1 MTVSVDAVRSTNP
14 AAAGPAD
21 PDLVV
26 VGAGIAGLAHAAE
39 ALSRG
44 LNVTVVERDQQP
56 VGASIRNFGHV
67 CATPQDGVALDYALM
82 ARERWLTLGPKAG
95 FEVQECG
102 TVVLARGEEERAVLE
117 EFAETRGVDQ
127 VRLLDPDAVR
137 ARVPFATDE
146 VVGGAHLP
154 LDLRVDPR
162 EAVPALAAWLAGEGV
177 DFRWCTSVGSVEP
190 GLVRT
195 SAGDF
200 VAERVVVTTGHDLDR
215 LFPEIAEEYDV
226 QRCRLQMLEVAPPRD
241 VLVEP
246 AVLTGTSML
255 RYAGLAATAA
265 AGDLRRHV
273 EQEAPELLDATVNL
287 MVTQRPD
294 GAVVLGDTHHY
305 AKTHLPFDD
314 EGLADLLLREGRRL
328 FGADLTVQKRWR
340 GVYASSTKTDFLVA
354 EPHPGTRV
362 VSVTSGIGMTT
373 ALGLAPSVLDQLL

>member
-1 MTVSVDAVRSTNP
+1 MQIAGNTSDSRPATTN
-14 AAAGPAD
+14 
-21 PDLVV
+21 LVV
-26 VGAGIAGLAHAAE
+26 IGAGIVGLAHAAD

-44 LNVTVVERDQQP
+44 LSVTVVERDQQA

-67 CATPQDGVALDYALM
+67 CTTAQDGDALRHALV
-82 ARERWLTLGPKAG
+82 ARERWLALAAKAG
-95 FEVQECG
+95 FDIQECG
-102 TVVLARGEEERAVLE
+102 TVVLARSDAEQAVLD
-117 EFAETRGVDQ
+117 EFAELRGSDQ
-127 VRLLDPDAVR
+127 VRILDRAETR

-177 DFRWCTSVGSVEP
+177 DFRWGTSVGSVEP
-190 GLVRT
+190 SLVRT
-195 SAGDF
+195 SAGDI
-200 VAERVVVTTGHDLDR
+200 VAERIVVTTGHDLDR
-215 LFPEIAEEYDV
+215 LFPAIAEEYDV
-226 QRCRLQMLEVAPPRD
+226 QRCRLQMLEVAPPGG
-241 VLVEP
+241 VVIEP

-265 AGDLRRHV
+265 ADEVRRAF
-273 EQEAPELLDATVNL
+273 EGEAPELLDATVNL

-314 EGLADLLLREGRRL
+314 EELSDLLLREGRRL
-328 FGADLTVQKRWR
+328 FGADLTVQRRWR